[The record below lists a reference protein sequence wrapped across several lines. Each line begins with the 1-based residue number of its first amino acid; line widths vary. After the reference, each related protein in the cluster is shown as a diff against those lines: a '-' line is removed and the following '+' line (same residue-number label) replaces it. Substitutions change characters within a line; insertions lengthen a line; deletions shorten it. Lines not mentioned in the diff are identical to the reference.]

1 MVFHTKYHHHMQRDL
16 TQTNK
21 LNLEEDKVELLFQ
34 DPQVGM
40 KKGAPC
46 ISFETILWISIFW
59 TPL

>member
-1 MVFHTKYHHHMQRDL
+1 MVFHTFHTKYHHHMQRDL

-46 ISFETILWISIFW
+46 ISFETIL
-59 TPL
+59 